1 MLCPQCHNNSSR
13 VVDSRPVDNG
23 NAIRRR
29 RECEKCGYRFT
40 TFERIEV
47 TPLLV
52 IKKNGAREEFNRD
65 KILHGIMRAAEKR
78 PVGMDKI
85 TNIVDEVERKI
96 RAVGGTEVSS
106 QLIGEYVM
114 SILAD
119 VDDVT
124 YIRFASVYREFKDMK
139 SFAQELQ
146 ELMKRNQKDE
156 N

>member
-1 MLCPQCHNNSSR
+1 MLCPQCHSNSSR
-13 VVDSRPVDNG
+13 VVDSRPADDG
-23 NAIRRR
+23 DAIRRR

-40 TFERIEV
+40 TFERIEA

-52 IKKNGAREEFNRD
+52 IKKNGNREEFNRD

-78 PVGMDKI
+78 PVSMDKI
-85 TNIVDEVERKI
+85 TDIVDEVERKI

-114 SILAD
+114 NILAN

-124 YIRFASVYREFKDMK
+124 YIRFASVYHEFKDMQ
-139 SFAQELQ
+139 SFADELQ
-146 ELMKRNQKDE
+146 ELMQRNKQK
-156 N
+156 

>member
-13 VVDSRPVDNG
+13 VVDSRPADNG

-40 TFERIEV
+40 TFERIEA

-52 IKKNGAREEFNRD
+52 IKKNGNREEFNRD
-65 KILHGIMRAAEKR
+65 EILHGIMRAAEKR
-78 PVGMDKI
+78 PVSMDKI
-85 TNIVDEVERKI
+85 TDIVDEVERKI

-114 SILAD
+114 NILAD

-124 YIRFASVYREFKDMK
+124 YIRFASVYHEFKDMQ
-139 SFAQELQ
+139 SFADELQ
-146 ELMKRNQKDE
+146 ELMKRNKQK
-156 N
+156 

>member
-13 VVDSRPVDNG
+13 VVDSRPADNG

-40 TFERIEV
+40 TFERIEA

-52 IKKNGAREEFNRD
+52 IKKNGNREEFNRD
-65 KILHGIMRAAEKR
+65 KILHGIMQAAEKR
-78 PVGMDKI
+78 PVSMDKI
-85 TNIVDEVERKI
+85 TDIVDEVERKI

-114 SILAD
+114 NILAD

-124 YIRFASVYREFKDMK
+124 YIRFASVYHEFKDMQ
-139 SFAQELQ
+139 SFADELQ
-146 ELMKRNQKDE
+146 ELMKRNKQK
-156 N
+156 